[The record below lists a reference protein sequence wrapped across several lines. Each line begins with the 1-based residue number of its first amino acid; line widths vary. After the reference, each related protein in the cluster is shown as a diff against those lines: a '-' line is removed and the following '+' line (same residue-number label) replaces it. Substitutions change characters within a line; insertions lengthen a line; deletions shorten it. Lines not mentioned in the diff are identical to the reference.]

1 MDQQPN
7 IQLTPG
13 NFYEFNYQGQ
23 PKNLRFR
30 VQDQEGLHFDEFD
43 PINDINWDIVIP
55 QNQIASVNFQPFEDE
70 DGYTTDEDVSEN
82 GDVVGVVEGGKK
94 RKRKTLKRS
103 YKKSKKCKKSKK
115 SKKCKKMKK
124 IKKTK
129 KNK

>member
-13 NFYEFNYQGQ
+13 NLYAFNYQGQ

-55 QNQIASVNFQPFEDE
+55 QNQIASVNFQPFIEDDGITTGESDYESEDE
-70 DGYTTDEDVSEN
+70 FA
-82 GDVVGVVEGGKK
+82 GGKK

-115 SKKCKKMKK
+115 SKKMKK